1 MDGSTL
7 EPTLFIIKGM
17 CIMDN
22 DGNRLLA
29 KYYDK
34 NILPTVKEQKTFE
47 KNLFNKTHRSNTEII
62 MLDGLTV
69 VYKSN
74 VDLFFYVMGSTHE
87 NELIL
92 LSVLNCLY
100 DSISLILK
108 KNVEK
113 KTVMENLE
121 IIMLAF
127 DEICDGGIIL
137 DADPS
142 SVVKRVD
149 LRNDDIPIGEQT
161 VAQVLQSA
169 REQLKWSLLK

>member
-1 MDGSTL
+1 
-7 EPTLFIIKGM
+7 
-17 CIMDN
+17 MDN
-22 DGNRLLA
+22 DGNRILA

-34 NILPTVKEQKTFE
+34 NILATVKEQKTFE

-62 MLDGLTV
+62 MLDGLTC

-74 VDLFFYVMGSTHE
+74 VDLFFYVMGSSYE

-100 DSISLILK
+100 DSVSMILK

-113 KTVMENLE
+113 KSVMENLE

-127 DEICDGGIIL
+127 DEICDGGY
-137 DADPS
+137 
-142 SVVKRVD
+142 V
-149 LRNDDIPIGEQT
+149 
-161 VAQVLQSA
+161 
-169 REQLKWSLLK
+169 

>member
-1 MDGSTL
+1 
-7 EPTLFIIKGM
+7 
-17 CIMDN
+17 MDN
-22 DGNRLLA
+22 DGNRILA

-34 NILPTVKEQKTFE
+34 NILSTLKEQKAFE

-62 MLDGLTV
+62 MLDGLTC

-74 VDLFFYVMGSTHE
+74 VDLFFYVMGNAYE

-113 KTVMENLE
+113 RLVLENLE

-127 DEICDGGIIL
+127 DEICDGGW
-137 DADPS
+137 
-142 SVVKRVD
+142 VVVAKIWPTY
-149 LRNDDIPIGEQT
+149 LYNIPI
-161 VAQVLQSA
+161 VALSWMLIHRRWLNVSICATKTYPLPN
-169 REQLKWSLLK
+169 RQLLR